1 LKSALLVALIGV
13 LLQPVLPGFS
23 QTRYDTEIDDARVQ
37 LEELKQQAEA
47 SRRRARQFA
56 DQEKGVLGNLRQ
68 AEEAL
73 GATRKYIRKLD
84 SRQATV
90 QQDLRQT
97 VVELSWAQDEL
108 TSRRGELARRLRYS
122 YMYSKA
128 RALEVVFSADS
139 FPNLLQR
146 TAFLNRVLQQDRK
159 LIEVVTDRKGEV
171 HVKLA
176 NLERQRS
183 ELQTLQ
189 DEKQTEEAQYQ
200 ALKQEREENLAT
212 VRGQK
217 SAHQAAAREL
227 DLAASQLGAVLTE
240 LERKR
245 QEALRRNNRVVTELD
260 RKNFEKNRGRLP
272 WPVRGDVVT
281 RFGRQEHPKY
291 KTVTISNGID
301 ISASEGTAVEAVGDG
316 VVDLARWLPGYGQ
329 TVIVN
334 HGRGYYSVYG
344 HLATI
349 AVSPDD
355 PVQPGQRLGTVGD
368 TGSLK
373 GTVLHFEVRH
383 GGTAEDPEGWL
394 R

>member
-1 LKSALLVALIGV
+1 
-13 LLQPVLPGFS
+13 
-23 QTRYDTEIDDARVQ
+23 
-37 LEELKQQAEA
+37 
-47 SRRRARQFA
+47 
-56 DQEKGVLGNLRQ
+56 
-68 AEEAL
+68 
-73 GATRKYIRKLD
+73 
-84 SRQATV
+84 
-90 QQDLRQT
+90 
-97 VVELSWAQDEL
+97 
-108 TSRRGELARRLRYS
+108 
-122 YMYSKA
+122 M
-128 RALEVVFSADS
+128 VFSADS

-146 TAFLNRVLQQDRK
+146 TAFLKRVLQQDRK
-159 LIEVVTDRKGEV
+159 LIEVVVARERDVEE
-171 HVKLA
+171 KLE
-176 NLERQRS
+176 NLKRQQG
-183 ELQTLQ
+183 ELQILQ
-189 DEKQTEEAQYQ
+189 DEKQAEEDQYQ
-200 ALKQEREENLAT
+200 TLKQEREKNLT
-212 VRGQK
+212 LVRGQK
-217 SAHQAAAREL
+217 SAHQTAAKEL
-227 DLAASQLGAVLTE
+227 DLAASQLKQVLVE

-245 QEALRRNNRVVTELD
+245 QDALRRNNRTVTELD

-301 ISASEGTAVEAVGDG
+301 ISAREGTTVQAVGDG

-355 PVQPGQRLGTVGD
+355 PVQPGQRVGTVGD

-373 GTVLHFEVRH
+373 GTVLHFEIRH